1 MKKVACVSVI
11 APETHCI
18 GTAGLC
24 PLMRLRGLSVV
35 WLNYEMCYVPGAESK
50 AGMACIVG
58 DEESVDVGGLAEK
71 VYRALPAYAVPLFVH
86 LTHQPDLTGTFKFQK
101 TDLYNSQFILN
112 TTKKMRTSTLSCR
125 MDRFAC
131 KQVCL
136 FRLYSSP

>member
-18 GTAGLC
+18 GSVGLC

-35 WLNYEMCYVPGAESK
+35 WLNYKMCYVPGAEGK

-71 VYRALPAYAVPLFVH
+71 VYRALSAYAVPQFVH
-86 LTHQPDLTGTFKFQK
+86 LTNLTGTFKFQK
-101 TDLYNSQFILN
+101 TDLYNSRFILD

-131 KQVCL
+131 EQVCL